1 MKQNGIGFY
10 ATGLS
15 FVAGVVALVFYMIN
29 AKTDYFANLGVSP
42 VVVGCTVVAVV
53 AQLLLLVLSKQNQP
67 IWMDLA
73 AVAAPVLLMVAFIN
87 LTGSRVN
94 GIASIMTFENNAQ
107 TMSDLT
113 SAIVSMA
120 ALLIACLIGIVSSYF
135 NIRKA

>member
-10 ATGLS
+10 TTGLS

-42 VVVGCTVVAVV
+42 MIVGCTVVAVV
-53 AQLLLLVLSKQNQP
+53 AELLLLVLSKQNQP

>member
-10 ATGLS
+10 TTGLS

-42 VVVGCTVVAVV
+42 VIVGCTVVAIV
-53 AQLLLLVLSKQNQP
+53 AELLLLVLSKQEQP

>member
-10 ATGLS
+10 TTGLS

-53 AQLLLLVLSKQNQP
+53 AQLVLLVLSKQEQP

-87 LTGSRVN
+87 LTGSRVS

>member
-10 ATGLS
+10 TTGLS
-15 FVAGVVALVFYMIN
+15 FVAGVIALVFYMIN

-53 AQLLLLVLSKQNQP
+53 AQLVLLVLSKQEQP

-73 AVAAPVLLMVAFIN
+73 AVATPVLLMVAFIN

>member
-10 ATGLS
+10 TTGLS
-15 FVAGVVALVFYMIN
+15 FVAGVIALVFYMIN

-53 AQLLLLVLSKQNQP
+53 AQLVLLVLSRQEQP

>member
-10 ATGLS
+10 TTGLS
-15 FVAGVVALVFYMIN
+15 FVSGVVALVFYMIN

-53 AQLLLLVLSKQNQP
+53 AQLVLLVLSKQEQP

>member
-10 ATGLS
+10 TTGLS

-53 AQLLLLVLSKQNQP
+53 AQLVLLVLSKQEQP

-73 AVAAPVLLMVAFIN
+73 AAAAPVLLMVAFIN